1 MKNSLNNVSFLTPI
15 AAIFIVAVAVAVA
28 LQYKNKPA
36 ELEPSA
42 SSITSAYNH
51 PAVSANTAFNSP
63 DAANYQNYDMTE
75 PFAANVP
82 FDSTSAAWMYT
93 PAAWMQMMNNMM
105 NIMQMNQMNQMM
117 RQMAAMPMQMMNP
130 HGFSPNYNPSPVE
143 PMDPAEYRKWYEQQL
158 EAMKMDKK

>member
-1 MKNSLNNVSFLTPI
+1 MNNSLNNVSYLTPI
-15 AAIFIVAVAVAVA
+15 AAIFVVAVAVAVA

-63 DAANYQNYDMTE
+63 DAANYQNYAMTE

-82 FDSTSAAWMYT
+82 FNFT
-93 PAAWMQMMNNMM
+93 PATWMQMMNNMM
-105 NIMQMNQMNQMM
+105 NVMQINQMM
-117 RQMAAMPMQMMNP
+117 HQMAAMPVQMMNP
-130 HGFSPNYNPSPVE
+130 AWMNPHGLSPSYNSSPVQ
-143 PMDPAEYRKWYEQQL
+143 PMDPAEYKKWHEQQL